1 MNEGHFWQAF
11 QTFFVWGIE
20 AWVIPSPALVVGLL
34 SLSIIIA
41 VYSFRRR
48 HIRALWHPAYWLVFT
63 QLLFYPLIIGVAAG
77 FQGVLRGPD
86 QNPHANPTGDHL
98 LNVLLYTS
106 LATACFWIYLMK
118 GLRWLALGLVV
129 FEETILYG
137 ALFIAGMAVSGDWI

>member
-1 MNEGHFWQAF
+1 MNEGFWKAF

-20 AWVIPSPALVVGLL
+20 AWVLPSPILLVGLL

-48 HIRALWHPAYWLVFT
+48 QVRTHWCPAYWLVFT

-86 QNPHANPTGDHL
+86 QNPHTNPTGDHL
-98 LNVLLYTS
+98 LDVLLYTS
-106 LATACFWIYLMK
+106 LATACFWIYRMK
-118 GLRWLALGLVV
+118 GVRWLAVGLVV
-129 FEETILYG
+129 FQETILYG
-137 ALFIAGMAVSGDWI
+137 ALFIAGMAISGDWI

>member
-20 AWVIPSPALVVGLL
+20 AWIIPPILIVGL
-34 SLSIIIA
+34 IA
-41 VYSFRRR
+41 LLIMVAFYLFRRPR
-48 HIRALWHPAYWLVFT
+48 VGIHWRPAYWFVFT

-129 FEETILYG
+129 FQETLLYG